1 MYKAAAESVGSS
13 EDRPDRVAVGQAT
26 GPDMVRSATKRLIDV
41 VLSTVLLLCALPAFC
56 VVGLAVAADGGPILF
71 VHRRVGRAGRSF
83 GCLKFR
89 TMHINADRIF
99 AELLAK
105 DPAAVDEWK
114 TVRKL
119 RQDPRVTCIGRL
131 LRATSLDEAPQ
142 LWNVIRGDMS
152 LVGPR
157 PVVQE
162 ELDLHYVPAA
172 AAMDY
177 LSLRPGITG
186 PWQVS
191 GRSCVDYSQ
200 RVALDKAY
208 ARNPSLRT
216 DLVLLVG
223 TIGAVLRRRGAF

>member
-1 MYKAAAESVGSS
+1 MNSVGAPPDAPAAPAAEPPAWPDVM
-13 EDRPDRVAVGQAT
+13 RPAA
-26 GPDMVRSATKRLIDV
+26 KRLLDLA
-41 VLSTVLLLCALPAFC
+41 LSTVFLICALPAFC
-56 VVGLAVAADGGPILF
+56 VIGLAVAADGGPVLF
-71 VHRRVGRAGRSF
+71 VHRRVGRGGRTF

-89 TMHINADRIF
+89 TMHPDADRIL
-99 AELLAK
+99 ADLLAR
-105 DPAAVDEWK
+105 DPAAAAEWA

-119 RQDPRVTCIGRL
+119 RHDPRVTRIGRV

-162 ELDLHYVPAA
+162 ELDLHYAPAA
-172 AAMDY
+172 AAADY

-191 GRSCVDYSQ
+191 GRSCIDYSQ
-200 RVALDKAY
+200 RVALDTAY

-216 DLVLLVG
+216 DLELLASTVA
-223 TIGAVLRRRGAF
+223 AVLRRHGAY